1 MVFNALIGNTD
12 DHLKNFCM
20 LHDDSG
26 YYLSPAYDLLPDTA
40 DRREHVLHF
49 DSEFYYPA
57 PTKLIELGRRLR
69 ISGSGSIFE
78 KVKSTLLDWKQEYKR
93 WKVDSTDIQRLSY
106 SIEDRLAIPS
116 Q

>member
-1 MVFNALIGNTD
+1 MVFNALIGNAD

-26 YYLSPAYDLLPDTA
+26 YYLSPAYDLLPDTV

-49 DSEFYYPA
+49 SPEFYYSGPK
-57 PTKLIELGRRLR
+57 KLVELGRQAG
-69 ISGSGSIFE
+69 ISGSNDIF
-78 KVKSTLLDWKQEYKR
+78 KQVRSALLDWKQEYEH
-93 WKVDSTDIQRLSY
+93 WKAASADIRRLTY
-106 SIEDRLAIPS
+106 NIEDRLAIPA